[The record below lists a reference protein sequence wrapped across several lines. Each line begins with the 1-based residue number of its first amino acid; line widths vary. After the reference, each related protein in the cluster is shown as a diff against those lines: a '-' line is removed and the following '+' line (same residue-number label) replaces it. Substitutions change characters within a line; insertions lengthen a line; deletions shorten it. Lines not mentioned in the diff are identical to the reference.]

1 MARLA
6 VGLLGLALSPCQL
19 APQSPTSAV
28 GAGTEILLARD
39 HWAARAA
46 LAHQVRSPT
55 TGAIDHGSGWVRLQ
69 EVALVLA
76 AAADSGASGD
86 RESARAS
93 LDRLIAE
100 FASGDA
106 PGIFGPIGPFGDFG
120 AGLRVTSGALAT
132 RSGTL
137 TLSDGKF
144 GFRDEIPAIP
154 RPNATS
160 LRPVGFALAKL
171 GPVSLAVSGRE
182 GATGRGADSYFAA
195 VGAGPLTVWGG
206 QFTPRYGPGRSG
218 SLIFRGDVPVRG
230 AGFSLRRPMRLPWV
244 LRHLGDLRLETFL
257 APLERSRERVDPWLW
272 GGRLS
277 LTPHPRLS
285 IAASRAAMFGGR
297 GNGGFDL
304 GDFARVL
311 AGLRDTPPPF
321 ENQLAAVDI
330 SFLPPLGRWPVAV
343 YVEWGAEDSAGSW
356 AQVPGLITG
365 ARVAGLPFL
374 AALSV
379 TVEHVYLA
387 GSCCGN
393 PPWYWHGFFPG
404 GWTVDG
410 EALGHALGGQGH
422 ETRLGLDVDAG
433 ARLAAAADVFF
444 RRRRAENLYAPARS
458 GGSYGGRLRLTAD
471 LSSRTALKIDA
482 LGEFGDSDWRLVR
495 ILAGGTVRLRR

>member
-1 MARLA
+1 
-6 VGLLGLALSPCQL
+6 
-19 APQSPTSAV
+19 
-28 GAGTEILLARD
+28 
-39 HWAARAA
+39 
-46 LAHQVRSPT
+46 
-55 TGAIDHGSGWVRLQ
+55 VRLQ
-69 EVALVLA
+69 EVALVLTA
-76 AAADSGASGD
+76 AAAESVVSGH

-93 LDRLIAE
+93 LDRLISE
-100 FASGDA
+100 FAPGGA
-106 PGIFGPIGPFGDFG
+106 PGPLGAIGPFGDFG

-137 TLSDGKF
+137 ILTDGVF
-144 GFRDEIPAIP
+144 GFRDEIGATP
-154 RPNATS
+154 RPNTSS

-171 GPVSLAVSGRE
+171 GPVSVAVSGRE

-195 VGAGPLTVWGG
+195 AGAGPLTVWGG

-230 AGFSLRRPMRLPWV
+230 AGLLLQRPLRLPWV
-244 LRHLGDLRLETFL
+244 LRHLGDVRLETFL

-285 IAASRAAMFGGR
+285 LAASRGAMFGGR
-297 GNGGFDL
+297 DNGGFDV

-321 ENQLAAVDI
+321 ENQLAAVDV
-330 SFLPPLGRWPVAV
+330 SSLPPLGRWPVVV

-365 ARVAGLPFL
+365 ARVAGLPL
-374 AALSV
+374 LPALSV
-379 TVEHVYLA
+379 TIEHAYRA

-410 EALGHALGGQGH
+410 EPLGHSLGGQGH
-422 ETRLGLDVDAG
+422 ETRLGVDLEAG
-433 ARLAAAADVFF
+433 GLSASADVFL

-458 GGSYGGRLRLTAD
+458 GDSYGGRFQMTAD
-471 LSSRTALKIDA
+471 LSSRTALNVDA